1 MTLAVS
7 IQIRGDAS
15 SLKAAA
21 QDGAQAVK
29 VMGAAA
35 TETGRAVDAMA
46 TQARQAASALDAYG
60 LSGQRSAQQL
70 QAAAESTTAAARA
83 QADAVQ
89 RYRDALDPLAAAQR
103 RAAGEM
109 ATLQGWLAKG
119 AITQSEYDQGIQ
131 RINTGLA
138 EMGKVA
144 GVSAGQMS
152 MARRTVVMNL
162 MDMGQAAAAS
172 GGDLRMMAAI
182 APDMFYGFS
191 LMGKGA
197 LAAALG
203 ITAVGGALVMTA
215 GAYYMHAQSV
225 KELDRALKAS
235 NDNVALGRTELEGLA
250 RAMTASGAVSVR
262 EARAIEGAVIRMGTV
277 GGDQFRR
284 LTEVAGDW
292 AQLTGGEVAAV
303 TAELAKSLDD
313 PVQALRELDRQY
325 GLVTAGQLR
334 AIEAMDRAGL
344 KAEAQSAVLEAMGGR
359 AAGAAD
365 NIGLLT
371 RALNA
376 MSDVADGIGSTLWRL
391 GNGISDV
398 LSFGARKSDDPAE
411 MLARAQRAVDEA
423 KSRYGAN
430 SRQAL
435 VAASDVRYWTTQAR
449 LSEEAPRQ
457 KAEVAKGEKALKAGN
472 ELADSLLPGIDQRYA
487 LEKQMSTLMAAA
499 SGAAALPDS
508 RATERE
514 EALGRITK
522 AYAGVSHALATY
534 QTDGE
539 RALSLSQAQAS
550 AIGVEASARA
560 VWLAQEA
567 KRIELLGSSLP
578 PEEQARQIRAA
589 GAQALT
595 QQALARQ
602 QSIEKMILEAAAV
615 ARLTAA
621 MGGDGAAQDKAELDN
636 MLAAE
641 AAQGGTARLDELAA
655 AYARVQA
662 AKREQQGVQ
671 LLQGLSQE
679 YQAASLLA
687 DAQGKGAAA
696 TAEAAIQAEK
706 AKLAAQGYSDEV
718 IATAEAV
725 MRLTQAEKVRGQLA
739 AMDRDYT
746 HQLEQLET
754 ELRLV
759 GATVER
765 REYELTLLEMRR
777 KLEDADVEDVNKELE
792 ARRQVAAAIA
802 AKKAELEKAQ
812 EAAREW
818 QRIMEHGAEKIQD
831 ALSGSIKNGLDGGVN
846 NFVSFRKTVTDLMK
860 EMAAQIAAMLV
871 FRPVIG
877 GVVNLLGLGGLVSGG
892 GGLGGIL
899 GGGTTTGAAGGS
911 GGAGGVYTP
920 GLGDGFS
927 LGHALAG
934 GSGSSIFGT
943 AGSMSGLLFGNA
955 GDPLVTGLSG
965 QGLLGSAG
973 TLFGSTLLADSFL
986 PGLGALAGGLISGNV
1001 GQGVGGLGG
1010 ALAGAAIGG
1019 PIGAIIGAIGGSFL
1033 GSLFGMG
1040 GEVPDSVVTQ
1050 TGYQTSIEQAIGASN
1065 KIATPPNLMGSQDWN
1080 YWDTRESTMPGW
1092 VDGWSWRTSTVAPGT
1107 AGPVQDTQQRALSLV
1122 SNLGYLY
1129 GADLSGQNIGTVA
1142 KDGKLSLI
1150 TRRTDMAADQWSN
1163 SSLAPGMTAYQFD
1176 PSKQTEIDDAVAR
1189 LSVVMLSRAA
1199 SVADANLKT
1208 AAQHIDTA
1216 LDAKSIND
1224 LLDFAANF
1232 NDALQ
1237 TMAGGV
1243 TDYTNAVGVQT
1254 RKEVAATVAAIQDF
1268 MLKTQQLGLS
1278 TADAAAATKS
1288 AVEVMLGL
1296 KDAAPELSDTA
1307 KALQA
1312 LEAKYANIQP
1322 LLDMVGI
1329 TADPAALK
1337 AQALAALTTGF
1348 NASVDDQITAIT
1360 DNAALLRKAEE
1371 ERYQQQLADAK
1382 LVNANLEQVER
1393 LHQLKLQQIDEQA
1406 NQAQIQSAQQ
1416 TLSAIKSTLSE
1427 LTYGQLTTL
1436 SAEDRLTLARG
1447 EFTSTRAK
1455 ALAGD
1460 ADALSQISEVVKR
1473 FLESSREVNASGAGY
1488 QTDYTAATDLL
1499 KHLAGVPGYADG
1511 GISSGPQ
1518 LAWVSE
1524 GRWRHEAHVPL
1535 PDGRSIPVNL
1545 RTAGQQSNGDV
1556 VAAIERGTQQST
1568 SDAAA
1573 LRREVAALRRE
1584 NEDMRGRM
1592 DRIISGMAAAGGR
1605 GR

>member
-15 SLKAAA
+15 SLKAEAT
-21 QDGAQAVK
+21 QATQGVK
-29 VMGAAA
+29 VLGAAA
-35 TETGRAVDAMA
+35 AETGRAVDAMA
-46 TQARQAASALDAYG
+46 NQTRQAAGALDAYG
-60 LSGQRSAQQL
+60 LAGMRSAQQL
-70 QAAAESTTAAARA
+70 RTQAEATATAGRA

-89 RYRDALDPLAAAQR
+89 RYRDSLDPLAAAQR

-119 AITQSEYDQGIQ
+119 LVNQGEYDQGVK

-138 EMGKVA
+138 EMGKAA
-144 GVSAGQMS
+144 GTSAGQMA

-203 ITAVGGALVMTA
+203 ITAIGGAVAATA
-215 GAYYMHAQSV
+215 GAYIMHAESI

-235 NDNVALGRTELEGLA
+235 NDNVGKSRSELERMA
-250 RAMTASGAVSVR
+250 VAMTAGGAVSVR
-262 EARAIEGAVIRMGTV
+262 EARVIEGALVRMGTV
-277 GGDQFRR
+277 GGDNFRK
-284 LTEVAGDW
+284 LTEVSTDW
-292 AQLTGGEVAAV
+292 ARLTGNDVAAAA
-303 TAELAKSLDD
+303 TDLAKALDD
-313 PVQALRELDRQY
+313 PVQAAHELDRQY
-325 GLVTAGQLR
+325 ALLTAGQLR
-334 AIEAMDRAGL
+334 AIEAMDRAGKKEEVQAAL
-344 KAEAQSAVLEAMGGR
+344 LEAIGIR
-359 AAGAAD
+359 AAAAAD
-365 NIGLLT
+365 DVGLFT

-376 MSDVADGIGSTLWRL
+376 MSDVADGLGSAL
-391 GNGISDV
+391 GKLGSGIADV
-398 LSFGARKSDDPAE
+398 LSFGSKKSDDPAE
-411 MLARAQRAVDEA
+411 MLARARQAMMAATAKYGADSREA
-423 KSRYGAN
+423 KVAGA
-430 SRQAL
+430 
-435 VAASDVRYWTTQAR
+435 DFRYWSIQTNLAA
-449 LSEEAPRQ
+449 EAPRQ
-457 KAEVAKGEKALKAGN
+457 KTENARTEKAIKAGN
-472 ELADSLLPGIDQRYA
+472 SLADQLEPGLDQRYL
-487 LEKQMSTLMAAA
+487 LEKQSSTLIAAA
-499 SGAAALPDS
+499 TAAAQRGDV
-508 RATERE
+508 
-514 EALGRITK
+514 EAAARFSAL
-522 AYAGVSHALATY
+522 YAGVARGLATY
-534 QTDGE
+534 QTEGQK
-539 RALSLSQAQAS
+539 ALKLSQAQAA
-550 AIGVEASARA
+550 AIGIESSARA
-560 VWLAQEA
+560 VQLAQQTKA
-567 KRIELLGSSLP
+567 IELMGSSLP
-578 PEEQARQIRAA
+578 PEEQELQIHAA
-589 GAQALT
+589 GAQALA

-602 QSIEKMILEAAAV
+602 QSIEKMTLEAAA
-615 ARLTAA
+615 AERLAA
-621 MGGDGAAQDKAELDN
+621 ALGGGGAAQDKAELDN

-641 AAQGGTARLDELAA
+641 AAQNGAARLDELAA

-662 AKREQQGVQ
+662 AKRDQQATQ
-671 LLQGLSQE
+671 LLQGLSDE

-696 TAEAAIQAEK
+696 TAAATIEAER
-706 AKLAAQGYSDEV
+706 AKLVAQGYSEEV
-718 IATAEAV
+718 IQTALAV

-739 AMDRDYT
+739 AMDRDYGR
-746 HQLEQLET
+746 QIEQLNT

-759 GATVER
+759 GATVEQ

-777 KLEDADVEDVNKELE
+777 KLEDAGVEDVEKELQ

-802 AKKAELEKAQ
+802 SKKAELEKAQ

-818 QRIMEHGAEKIQD
+818 ARIWEHGAEKIQD
-831 ALSGSIKNGLDGGVN
+831 ALAGAFKGALTGGVN
-846 NFVSFRKTVTDLMK
+846 NFTDFRRTVTDLMK

-871 FRPVIG
+871 FRPIIG

-899 GGGTTTGAAGGS
+899 GGGGATGAAGGA
-911 GGAGGVYTP
+911 GGASGLYTP

-934 GSGSSIFGT
+934 GSGSSLFGT

-1040 GEVPDSVVTQ
+1040 GDYPDSIQTQ
-1050 TGYQTSIEQAIGASN
+1050 TGYQTSVEQAIGAGN

-1080 YWDTRESTMPGW
+1080 YWDPTGPMPGW
-1092 VDGWSWRTSTVAPGT
+1092 VDGWSWRTSTVAGGT
-1107 AGPVQDTQQRALSLV
+1107 AGPVQDTQARALSLV

-1142 KDGKLSLI
+1142 KDGKLMLVN
-1150 TRRTDMAADQWSN
+1150 RRTDMAADQWSN
-1163 SSLAPGMTAYQFD
+1163 STLAPGMTAYSFD
-1176 PSKQTEIDDAVAR
+1176 PSKQEEIDDAVAR
-1189 LSVVMLSRAA
+1189 ISVVMLARAA

-1208 AAQHIDTA
+1208 AAQHIDTT
-1216 LDAKSIND
+1216 LDAKSINE

-1232 NDALQ
+1232 NDALA
-1237 TMAGGV
+1237 TMAGG
-1243 TDYTNAVGVQT
+1243 TADYSNAVGVQT

-1268 MLKTQQLGLS
+1268 MTKTAELGLNT
-1278 TADAAAATKS
+1278 TAAAAATKS

-1312 LEAKYANIQP
+1312 LEAKFSNIQP

-1337 AQALAALTTGF
+1337 AQAMTNLTAGF
-1348 NASVDDQITAIT
+1348 DGAVADQITALT
-1360 DNAALLRKAEE
+1360 DNAALLRKAED

-1393 LHQLKLQQIDEQA
+1393 LHQIKLRQIDEQA
-1406 NQAQIQSAQQ
+1406 NQAQVQAAQQ
-1416 TLSAIKSTLSE
+1416 ALATIKSTLAE
-1427 LTYGQLTTL
+1427 LTYGNLTTL

-1447 EFTSTRAK
+1447 EFTAARTK
-1455 ALAGD
+1455 ALGGD

-1511 GISSGPQ
+1511 GVSTGPQ

-1545 RTAGQQSNGDV
+1545 RTAVQGSNGDV
-1556 VAAIERGTQQST
+1556 VAAIDRAAQQSAA
-1568 SDAAA
+1568 DAAA
-1573 LRREVAALRRE
+1573 LRREVTALRRE
-1584 NEDMRGRM
+1584 NEDLRGRI
-1592 DRIISGMAAAGGR
+1592 DRVVSGMAAAGGR